1 MSATTP
7 SAGPRALATLLGLF
21 MALPFLAAGAPS
33 PQVSGV
39 DPVRRSPFHDP
50 VTNRARDAVAA
61 TAEVSAAPAVE
72 ASPEPAPTPSV
83 LATVAGVE
91 LLSVSPDSA
100 AHGFHEGS
108 TRSLELTPVGRP
120 VANKRGI
127 ELPPAADEGVDYVVM
142 TSRGRATSPTSAVDV
157 AVAEGTPI
165 ASPVTGQVI
174 DVSRY
179 ALYGKLSDVMIRIRP
194 AANPDVTVTLFHV
207 THPAV
212 GPGDEVIAGETVV
225 AAGPRPLPF
234 GSQIDKW
241 VGHAGPH
248 VHIQV
253 DRP

>member
-1 MSATTP
+1 MPATTP
-7 SAGPRALATLLGLF
+7 SAAPRAVATLLGLF
-21 MALPFLAAGAPS
+21 MALPFLTAGTPT
-33 PQVSGV
+33 PQISGV
-39 DPVRRSPFHDP
+39 DPVGPSPFHDP
-50 VTNRARDAVAA
+50 VSNRAREAATA
-61 TAEVSAAPAVE
+61 TAEVTAAPAVE
-72 ASPEPAPTPSV
+72 ATPEPVPAPSV
-83 LATVAGVE
+83 LARVAGVQ
-91 LLSVSPDSA
+91 LLSVSPESS

-108 TRSLELTPVGRP
+108 TRSLALTPVGRP
-120 VANKRGI
+120 VANQRGI

-157 AVAEGTPI
+157 AVPEGTPI
-165 ASPVTGQVI
+165 ASPVSGQVI

-179 ALYGKLSDVMIRIRP
+179 ALYGKMTDVMIRIRP
-194 AANPDVTVTLFHV
+194 AANPEVTVTLFHV

-212 GPGDEVIAGETVV
+212 GPGDEVTAGETVV

-253 DRP
+253 DRS